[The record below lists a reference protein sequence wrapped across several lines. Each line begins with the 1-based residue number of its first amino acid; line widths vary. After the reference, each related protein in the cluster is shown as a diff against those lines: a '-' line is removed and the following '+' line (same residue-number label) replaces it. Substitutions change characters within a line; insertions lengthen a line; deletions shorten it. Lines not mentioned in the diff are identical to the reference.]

1 MGSRIRIEPF
11 GSRIQTDAMRNIYP
25 VSFSKEFRHRILSH
39 VWIMVDMRNMV
50 SEIDINFVEIIL
62 GKLYAL
68 WLREFKVFLRERSRL
83 IASIFTPLLWL
94 FVIGSG
100 FGSSVHLPTGV
111 DYQKFI
117 FPGII
122 SMSIIFSSVFFGS
135 YIIWDRK
142 FDFLKSVMV
151 APVGRITIF
160 VGKTL
165 GGMTTSLVEVAI
177 LLAIGATIGIHFN
190 ALSLVQTIAIVL
202 LLSFSITSL
211 GLTIGSYLESL
222 EGFQLIVSF
231 VVFPLFFLSGAL
243 FPLRNLPAW
252 LYLLTTID
260 PATYAVDALRN
271 AILGI
276 QNYSFVVD
284 IGILIAFTIGFGVFG
299 GYSFG
304 RMKAV

>member
-1 MGSRIRIEPF
+1 MLNM
-11 GSRIQTDAMRNIYP
+11 TNIFK
-25 VSFSKEFRHRILSH
+25 S
-39 VWIMVDMRNMV
+39 
-50 SEIDINFVEIIL
+50 NFLEIL

-83 IASIFTPLLWL
+83 IASIFSPILWL

-100 FGSSVHLPTGV
+100 FGSASPSTGV

-117 FPGII
+117 YPGII
-122 SMSIIFSSVFFGS
+122 SMSIIFSCIFFGS

-177 LLAIGATIGIHFN
+177 LLVIGAAIGIHFN

-202 LLSFSITSL
+202 LLSFSLTSL

-243 FPLRNLPAW
+243 FPLRNLPSW

-260 PATYAVDALRN
+260 PATYAVDALRS

-276 QNYSFVVD
+276 QNYLFVVD
-284 IGILIAFTIGFGVFG
+284 IGILIVFAIGLGVFG